1 MNVINLF
8 VLKKGMRFVA
18 NLRAQS
24 IEAFTALDYKP
35 DGWLLSVHRL
45 NNRSLNYAHYVRR
58 KRVRLFADNGSKAII
73 DEVIKENKES
83 AKKIQDNIKKVET
96 RINRRANFEDLPEN
110 IVSTANDLASS
121 VVDKCV
127 DKSDS
132 LDSTLILE
140 QQLSMNPTHIIA
152 QEDFA
157 VACLIALNLD
167 RQVTGNSVN
176 DFEKRNKRSLK
187 LWSKVMKEPRCKK
200 RRVYAVLGAVDYDT
214 AYSAG
219 RIAARKGVENIAVG
233 MVGILL
239 DLSTVT
245 SFNIRGK
252 EVNLDN
258 PVRRRYPRFMQ
269 ILAGLSDGY
278 RSLKKSIKGFHALG
292 LGTPTMFPILVGLMH
307 DVNYTSTDSTSP
319 IHAVV
324 KQNTLFDPTRNG
336 DRMSLSRIVTRILSG
351 AEWECEGPFCSSFM
365 NMMRHNTDAARRW
378 WESHGR
384 PKIEDSHLEFGEP
397 IANALPLFSN
407 AFDSPFLDN
416 TRIAHN
422 HWAMSKLTGNVP
434 RIKRRRK
441 GWALKKIDEMLTY
454 ESEMT
459 ARGLRIAKKILLKK
473 RK

>member
-1 MNVINLF
+1 
-8 VLKKGMRFVA
+8 MRFVA
-18 NLRAQS
+18 NLRSQS
-24 IEAFTALDYKP
+24 IEAFTTLDYKP
-35 DGWLLSVHRL
+35 DAWLLSVHRL
-45 NNRSLNYAHYVRR
+45 NNRSLNFAHYVRK
-58 KRVRLFADNGSKAII
+58 KRTKLFADNGSKEII
-73 DEVIKENKES
+73 DEVIKESKES
-83 AKKIQDNIKKVET
+83 GDKIQDSIKKVET
-96 RINRRANFEDLPEN
+96 RINRKVNFEDLPEK
-110 IVSTANDLASS
+110 IVSDANDLASS

-127 DKSDS
+127 DKSES
-132 LDSTLILE
+132 LDSTMILD

-167 RQVTGNSVN
+167 RQITGNPVSEI
-176 DFEKRNKRSLK
+176 DKRNKRSLK
-187 LWSKVMKEPRCKK
+187 LWSKVMKDPRCEK
-200 RRVYAVLGAVDYDT
+200 RRVYTVLGAVDYDT

-252 EVNLDN
+252 EVKLDG

-278 RSLKKSIKGFHALG
+278 RSMKKSIKGFHALG

-307 DVNYTSTDSTSP
+307 DVTYTSADSTSP
-319 IHAVV
+319 IHAAV

-351 AEWECEGPFCSSFM
+351 AEWDCEGPFCSSFM
-365 NMMRHNTDAARRW
+365 NMIGHDVDAGRRW
-378 WESHGR
+378 WESNGR
-384 PKIEDSHLEFGEP
+384 PKIEESHLEFGEP

-422 HWAMSKLTGNVP
+422 HWAMSRLTGKVP

-441 GWALKKIDEMLTY
+441 RWARKKIDEMLTY

-459 ARGLRIAKKILLKK
+459 ARGLRIAKKILMEK